1 LIPGF
6 LLVDIET
13 LNQVLQVAVA
23 LQIRGQ
29 EPWPLGGVHDLPW
42 YKPVPSS
49 IKTFLFVTGSQ
60 VRFIRAPTLSILP
73 FSITTL
79 SIMTFSVV
87 TFSIMTFSMM
97 TFSIMTLSIMTLSTM
112 TLSIMTFSIMT
123 FSIMTFSIMTFS
135 IMTLSIMQ
143 HNGSKQNKKI
153 SHLA

>member
-1 LIPGF
+1 LPRQGKKKKSFIILIPGLF
-6 LLVDIET
+6 LVDVET

-29 EPWPLGGVHDLPW
+29 EPRPLGGVHDLPW

-49 IKTFLFVTGSQ
+49 IKTFLFVTESQ
-60 VRFIRAPTLSILP
+60 VRFIRAPTLSMLP

-79 SIMTFSVV
+79 SIMTFSTV

-97 TFSIMTLSIMTLSTM
+97 TFSTV
-112 TLSIMTFSIMT
+112 
-123 FSIMTFSIMTFS
+123 TFSIMTFS
-135 IMTLSIMQ
+135 IMTLSITTISIMQ
-143 HNGSKQNKKI
+143 HNDTQHNIKI